1 MECVRI
7 SLEVNSLINGLIY
20 KNMIIEG
27 AKAIESKKN
36 IANDLNVFPVPDGD
50 TGTNMSLTMLLA
62 MTEMSK
68 LTEPDLKRA
77 CDTASNSLL
86 RGARGNS
93 GVILSLL
100 FRGIGNTLKELDMI
114 DGAIFASSFKVGVDN
129 AYKAVMKPAEGT
141 ILTVSRV
148 SADAGIKFCTGN
160 PSATPLEV
168 INTII
173 DSANIALTETQFQ
186 NPILEKAGVVDAGAY
201 GYIAIL
207 CGMRDA
213 LMGIVN
219 EYTPTA
225 ETSTHKNLD
234 DIEINFT
241 YCTEFIAQRLDKH
254 RNISRFKAM
263 LEDIGDSIVVVED
276 EEIVKVHLHTD
287 KPDKVLTQAL
297 MFGPLI
303 TIKIENMREQH
314 SEVVINNTKPKEI
327 TKEFGFVSVA
337 SGDGLVTLFKDLG
350 VDYITIGGQ
359 TMNPSTDDLILAIN
373 SVPAN
378 TVFILPNNKNIIM
391 AAQQAA
397 DISDKK
403 IIVIPTHTVP
413 QGISALIAY
422 DSNNSLE
429 ENINYMTEATMHV
442 RSGQITYAARDSEFD
457 NKSIKKGEFLA
468 LSEGKLVNNSK
479 KITDCLNALADD
491 LTKKPTEFITIIT
504 GSGSTHDEEIVKIFN
519 DKVPNAEI
527 TVINGGQP
535 VYYYIV
541 SAE

>member
-1 MECVRI
+1 MECVKI

-62 MTEMSK
+62 MNEMSK

-100 FRGIGNTLKELDMI
+100 FRGVGNTLKEYEQV
-114 DGAIFASSFKVGVDN
+114 DGTVFAAAFKTGVET

-148 SADAGIKFCTGN
+148 SADSGTEFCKEN

-173 DSANIALTETQFQ
+173 DSAKIALTETQFQ

-201 GYIAIL
+201 GYIEIL
-207 CGMRDA
+207 GGMRDA
-213 LMGIVN
+213 IMGITN
-219 EYTPTA
+219 EYTPSV
-225 ETSTHKNLD
+225 ETSTVKNLD

-241 YCTEFIAQRLDKH
+241 YCTEFIAQKVDKH

-263 LEDIGDSIVVVED
+263 LEDIGDSIVVVD
-276 EEIVKVHLHTD
+276 DDEIVKVHLHTD
-287 KPDKVLTQAL
+287 NPDKVLAQGL

-314 SEVVINNTKPKEI
+314 SEVVISNTKPSQI

-337 SGDGLVTLFKDLG
+337 SGDGLVALFKDLG

-373 SVPAN
+373 NVPASN
-378 TVFILPNNKNIIM
+378 VFILPNNKNIIM

-397 DISDKK
+397 EISDKN
-403 IIVIPTHTVP
+403 IVVIPTHTVP
-413 QGISALIAY
+413 QGISALISY
-422 DSNNSLE
+422 DANNTLD
-429 ENINYMTEATMHV
+429 ENINDMTNAAKSV

-457 NKSIKKGEFLA
+457 DKSIKKGEFLA
-468 LSEGKLVNNSK
+468 LSEGKLVNSSK
-479 KITDCLNALADD
+479 KITNCITSLADVM
-491 LTKKPTEFITIIT
+491 TKSSTEFITIIT
-504 GSGSTHDEEIVKIFN
+504 GEDSSNDDEIVQIFKSQAP
-519 DKVPNAEI
+519 DAEI

>member
-1 MECVRI
+1 M
-7 SLEVNSLINGLIY
+7 INGLIY

>member
-148 SADAGIKFCTGN
+148 SADDGIKFCQGN

>member
-1 MECVRI
+1 M
-7 SLEVNSLINGLIY
+7 INGLIY

-68 LTEPDLKRA
+68 LTDPDLKRA

-100 FRGIGNTLKELDMI
+100 FRGIGNTLKEHQQVDAHL
-114 DGAIFASSFKVGVDN
+114 FASSFKVGVDI

-148 SADAGIKFCTGN
+148 SADAGIKFCLEN
-160 PSATPLEV
+160 PSATPLDV
-168 INTII
+168 INIII
-173 DSANIALTETQFQ
+173 DSANTALTETQFQ

-213 LMGIVN
+213 IMGITN
-219 EYTPTA
+219 EYTPIT
-225 ETSTHKNLD
+225 ETSTTKNID

-241 YCTEFIAQRLDKH
+241 YCTEFIAQRIDKH

-263 LEDIGDSIVVVED
+263 LEDIGDSIVVVDD

-287 KPDKVLTQAL
+287 NPDKVLTQGL
-297 MFGPLI
+297 MFGPLL

-314 SEVVINNTKPKEI
+314 SEVVINNIKSAPI

-337 SGDGLVTLFKDLG
+337 SGDGLISLFKDLG

-373 SVPAN
+373 NVPAS
-378 TVFILPNNKNIIM
+378 TIFILPNNKNIVM

-397 DISDKK
+397 AISDKN
-403 IIVIPTHTVP
+403 IIVIPTHTIP

-422 DSNNSLE
+422 DANNSLD
-429 ENINYMTEATMHV
+429 ENINYMTEATKSV
-442 RSGQITYAARDSEFD
+442 LSGQITYAARDSEFD

-468 LSEGKLVNNSK
+468 LSGGKLVSNSK
-479 KITDCLNALADD
+479 KLTECITKLADD
-491 LTKKPTEFITIIT
+491 MTKSPTEFITIIT
-504 GSGSTHDEEIVKIFN
+504 GKDSPNDDEIVKIFN
-519 DKVPNAEI
+519 KKAPDAEI